1 MTFQPVIPFGGNA
14 GWSFLQRTLESQ
26 QETFEKGTVLQR
38 DVDYFRETI
47 GSVST
52 AADLV
57 ADRRLLTVALGAFG
71 LDDDL
76 PNKAFIEKVLAE
88 GTLEDGAFAN
98 KLADSR
104 YASMAEAFGF
114 DLAPPNTAL
123 STFADDIIE
132 SFETRQFEIAVGNSD
147 ESMRLALGLGRELA
161 DISAGDLSEDALWF
175 TIMGTPPLRAVFESA
190 FNLPASIGALDIDRQ
205 LEIFKSKA
213 AQSFGD
219 SSVRQFTD
227 PENQEEL
234 LRRFFVGSELASGT
248 SSSAIRG
255 SVALSLLQSIQ
266 PQF

>member
-26 QETFEKGTVLQR
+26 QATFEKGTVLRR
-38 DVDYFRETI
+38 DVDYFRENI
-47 GSVST
+47 GNIST

-57 ADRRLLTVALGAFG
+57 ADRRLLNVALGAFG

-76 PNKAFIEKVLAE
+76 PNKAFIQKVLEE
-88 GTLEDGAFAN
+88 GTLERDAFAN

-104 YASMAEAFGF
+104 YGSLAEAFGF
-114 DLAPPNTAL
+114 DLSPPNTTL
-123 STFADDIIE
+123 STFPDEIIE
-132 SFETRQFEIAVGNSD
+132 AFETRQFEIAVGNQN
-147 ESMRLALGLGRELA
+147 ETMRLALGLERELEEIA
-161 DISAGDLSEDALWF
+161 ARDISEDGLWF
-175 TIMGTPPLRAVFESA
+175 TVMGTPPLRAVFEAA
-190 FNLPASIGALDIDRQ
+190 FNLPTSVGALDIDRQ

-234 LRRFFVGSELASGT
+234 LRRFFVGSDAGGVSAT
-248 SSSAIRG
+248 SIRG

>member
-14 GWSFLQRTLESQ
+14 GWFFLQRTLESQ

-38 DVDYFRETI
+38 DVDYFRENI
-47 GSVST
+47 GAVDS

-76 PNKAFIEKVLAE
+76 PNKAFIEKVLNE
-88 GTLEDGAFAN
+88 GTLERDAFAN

-104 YASMAEAFGF
+104 YASLATAFGF
-114 DLAPPNTAL
+114 DLSPPNTKL
-123 STFADDIIE
+123 STFPDQIIE

-147 ESMRLALGLGRELA
+147 ESMRLALGLGRELD
-161 DISAGDLSEDALWF
+161 DITSRDLSEDALWF
-175 TIMGTPPLRAVFESA
+175 TIMGTPPLRAVFEAA

-213 AQSFGD
+213 AQNFGD
-219 SSVRQFTD
+219 SGVRQFTD
-227 PENQEEL
+227 PGKQEEL
-234 LRRFFVGSELASGT
+234 LRRFFIGSDLANAS
-248 SSSAIRG
+248 SSSAVRG

-266 PQF
+266 PQL

>member
-1 MTFQPVIPFGGNA
+1 M
-14 GWSFLQRTLESQ
+14 
-26 QETFEKGTVLQR
+26 QR
-38 DVDYFRETI
+38 DVTYFRENI
-47 GSVST
+47 GAVNT

-76 PNKAFIEKVLAE
+76 PNKAFVQKVLEE
-88 GTLEDGAFAN
+88 GTLERDAFAN

-104 YASMAEAFGF
+104 YASLSEAFGF
-114 DLAPPNTAL
+114 DLTPPNTAL

-132 SFETRQFEIAVGNSD
+132 AFETRQFEIAVGNQN
-147 ESMRLALGLGRELA
+147 ESMRLALGLGRELEEITA
-161 DISAGDLSEDALWF
+161 RDLSEDALWF
-175 TIMGTPPLRAVFESA
+175 TIMGTPPLRAVFEA
-190 FNLPASIGALDIDRQ
+190 ALNLPTSVGALDIDRQ

-213 AQSFGD
+213 AQSFGE
-219 SSVRQFTD
+219 SGVRQFTD
-227 PENQEEL
+227 PEKQEEL
-234 LRRFFVGSELASGT
+234 LRRFFVGSELSIGG

>member
-1 MTFQPVIPFGGNA
+1 MTFQPVIPFSGNA

-38 DVDYFRETI
+38 DVDYFRENI
-47 GSVST
+47 GSVDT

-76 PNKAFIEKVLAE
+76 PNKAFIQKVLDE
-88 GTLEDGAFAN
+88 GTLERDAFAN

-104 YASMAEAFGF
+104 YASLADAFGF
-114 DLAPPNTAL
+114 DLSPPNTKL
-123 STFADDIIE
+123 STFPDQIIE
-132 SFETRQFEIAVGNSD
+132 SFETRQFEIAVGNSN
-147 ESMRLALGLGRELA
+147 ESMRLALGLGRELD
-161 DISAGDLSEDALWF
+161 DITSRDLSEDALWF
-175 TIMGTPPLRAVFESA
+175 TIMGTPPLRAVFEA
-190 FNLPASIGALDIDRQ
+190 ALNLPASIGALDIDRQ
-205 LEIFKSKA
+205 LEIFKAKTS
-213 AQSFGD
+213 QSFGD

-234 LRRFFVGSELASGT
+234 LRRFFVGSDLANAT
-248 SSSAIRG
+248 SSSAVRG